1 MSVYLL
7 QVVWNPDKVAF
18 TLFGHEVVWYGV
30 CWVIGLALSYFVVQ
44 RLFKDQQIPEE
55 KFDPLFLYC
64 FFGIIIG
71 ARLGHCLLYEPAYFL
86 THPIEMFLPVH
97 RMADGGWRCTG
108 YAGLASH
115 GGTAGLIIAL
125 WLYVRKYK
133 LNIMR
138 VMDNIAIAVP
148 LTACAIR
155 LGNLMNSEIVGKPT
169 DSALGF
175 IFVQNGE
182 DFARWPGQ
190 LFEAAFYLLLFPVGI
205 FLYRKYKGKVGTGY
219 FFGWLLT
226 SIFGFRFLVEFLK
239 DVQEPWELD
248 MLNVIGLNQGQLLS
262 IPFVIVG
269 AYCWFGGKWA
279 RSLGEH

>member
-226 SIFGFRFLVEFLK
+226 SIFCFRFLVEFLK

-248 MLNVIGLNQGQLLS
+248 MLSVIGLNQGQLLS

-279 RSLGEH
+279 RRLGEH